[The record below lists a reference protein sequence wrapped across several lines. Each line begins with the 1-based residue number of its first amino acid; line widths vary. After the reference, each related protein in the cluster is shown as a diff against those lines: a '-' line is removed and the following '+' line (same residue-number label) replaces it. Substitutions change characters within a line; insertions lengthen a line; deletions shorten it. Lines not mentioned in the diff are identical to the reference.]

1 MDEVFPKSIEV
12 LGLTVRDTILSTWV
26 TIALIIAGAWLVRR
40 FAPAALEM
48 VYAYLR
54 DMVEGSMGS
63 IGPDPY
69 VPFLGTLAIFLL
81 VANNISIVPVLQS
94 PTKDIN
100 TTVALA
106 LIVLVAVYYYGFR
119 EKGVLGY
126 LRELASPMFVLD
138 VIGQAS
144 RTLSL
149 SLRLFGN
156 IIAGEI
162 IVAVMYRLAKPIAPL
177 PMVAL
182 GLITGVLQAYV
193 FVILATGA
201 IASAVRPT
209 DA

>member
-1 MDEVFPKSIEV
+1 MEEVFPKSILV
-12 LGLTVRDTILSTWV
+12 FGLTVRDTVLSAWV
-26 TIALIIAGAWLVRR
+26 TMALIIIGAWLLSRY
-40 FAPAALEM
+40 APSVLE
-48 VYAYLR
+48 VAYAFLR
-54 DMVEGSMGS
+54 DMVASS
-63 IGPDPY
+63 IGALDPEPY
-69 VPFLGTLAIFLL
+69 VPFLGTLAIYLL

-106 LIVLVAVYYYGFR
+106 LVVLVAVYYFGFR
-119 EKGVLGY
+119 RKGVVGY

-162 IVAVMYRLAKPIAPL
+162 IVAVIYRLAKPVAPL

-182 GLITGVLQAYV
+182 GLVTGVLQAYV

-209 DA
+209 DT

>member
-1 MDEVFPKSIEV
+1 MEEVFPKTINV
-12 LGLTVRDTILSTWV
+12 FGLAVRDTVLSTWV
-26 TIALIIAGAWLVRR
+26 TMVVIIAGAWFLRR

-48 VYAYLR
+48 IYAFLR
-54 DMVEGSMGS
+54 DTVADS
-63 IGPDPY
+63 IGPDDAEPN
-69 VPFLGTLAIFLL
+69 VPFLGSLAIFLL
-81 VANNISIVPVLQS
+81 VANNISIIPVLQS

-106 LIVLVAVYYYGFR
+106 LVVLVAVYYYGFR
-119 EKGVLGY
+119 KKGVLGY

-138 VIGQAS
+138 IIGQAS